1 MCLCCMFQNNKAFAP
16 RDIDEEVVCGPPGIC
31 CVVHN
36 SVTLAAEEEKRWPD
50 L

>member
-1 MCLCCMFQNNKAFAP
+1 MCLCCMFHDDEAIDRQ
-16 RDIDEEVVCGPPGIC
+16 DTDEEVVCGPPGIC